1 MTLICGCCVF
11 HDNLSIFI
19 KYSENS
25 VRPISRKQV
34 PERNKNAEKRQ
45 QLPIPVS
52 DVVRTHTLRVTS
64 QAL

>member
-25 VRPISRKQV
+25 IISRKQV